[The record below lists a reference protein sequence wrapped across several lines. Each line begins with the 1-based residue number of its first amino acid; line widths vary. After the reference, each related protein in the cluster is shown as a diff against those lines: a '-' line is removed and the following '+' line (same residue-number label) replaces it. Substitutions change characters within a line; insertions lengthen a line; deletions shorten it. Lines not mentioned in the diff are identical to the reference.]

1 MKTSDSIKALAVALK
16 EAQNEMGGAVKDS
29 KNPFYKSNYAD
40 LTAVLKAIKE
50 PLAKHGFSFCQFP
63 ISDEQ
68 GVGVCTRL
76 MHISGE
82 WIENEFVLPLLKPD
96 PQAAGAAI
104 TYARRYALA
113 SITGIPQVDDDAESL
128 MLRNESSIEDVPPQ
142 HPPLIS
148 DFHARKIK
156 RWLKDNDKTEDKF
169 CQYYEISS
177 VRSMTTEQFEHW
189 ETAFGINDNMKRER
203 K

>member
-1 MKTSDSIKALAVALK
+1 MKTSNSIKALAAALK
-16 EAQNEMGGAVKDS
+16 EAQKEMGGAVKDS
-29 KNPFYKSNYAD
+29 QNPFYKSNYAD
-40 LTAVLKAIKE
+40 LTAVLKTIKE

-63 ISDEQ
+63 ISDEH

-82 WIENEFVLPLLKPD
+82 WIENEFVLPLTKQD
-96 PQAAGAAI
+96 AQAAGAAI

-128 MLRNESSIEDVPPQ
+128 MLRNESSIEDVPAQ
-142 HPPLIS
+142 HPPILY
-148 DFHARKIK
+148 RTQVNKIK
-156 RWLKDNDKTEDKF
+156 KWLKDNDRDDEKF
-169 CQYYEISS
+169 CEYYKVSS
-177 VRSMTTEQFEHW
+177 VSSMTLEQYKHW
-189 ETAFGINDNMKRER
+189 ENTFNVDK

>member
-1 MKTSDSIKALAVALK
+1 MKTSDSIKALAAALK
-16 EAQNEMGGAVKDS
+16 EAQKEMGGAVKDS
-29 KNPFYKSNYAD
+29 QNPFYKSNYAD
-40 LTAVLKAIKE
+40 LTAVLKTIKE
-50 PLAKHGFSFCQFP
+50 PLARHGFSFCQFP
-63 ISDEQ
+63 ISDEH

-76 MHISGE
+76 MHETGE
-82 WIENEFVLPLLKPD
+82 YIENEFVLPLSKPD

-128 MLRNESSIEDVPPQ
+128 MLRNESSIKDVPSQ

-148 DFHARKIK
+148 DFHAKKIK
-156 RWLKDNDKTEDKF
+156 RWLKDNDRDDEKF
-169 CQYYEISS
+169 CEYYKVSS
-177 VRSMTTEQFEHW
+177 VSSMTLEQFKHW
-189 ETAFGINDNMKRER
+189 EAKFGINDNMKRQR